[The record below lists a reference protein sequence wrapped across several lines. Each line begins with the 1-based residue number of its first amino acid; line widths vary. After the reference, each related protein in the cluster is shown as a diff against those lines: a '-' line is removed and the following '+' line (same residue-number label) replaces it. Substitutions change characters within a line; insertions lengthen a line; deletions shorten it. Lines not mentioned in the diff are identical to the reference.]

1 MKTTQRIPKAAAVI
15 VVVGF
20 GLLHNMKDKSIV
32 MNPLREI
39 TAEFDKSQI
48 KSDSVQTNESKLFIY
63 TKSFINTSI
72 NQLISNL

>member
-1 MKTTQRIPKAAAVI
+1 MKTTHRIPKAVAVI

-20 GLLHNMKDKSIV
+20 GLLHNMKDKNVV
-32 MNPLREI
+32 MDPLREI

-48 KSDSVQTNESKLFIY
+48 RSDSVRTNESRLYIY
-63 TKSFINTSI
+63 TKSFINKSI

>member
-1 MKTTQRIPKAAAVI
+1 MKTTQRIPKAVAVI

-32 MNPLREI
+32 MDPLREI